1 MVKILSNGKNSII
14 VTKMLLYFFHFP
26 KITVSSK
33 FTLQIT
39 GNHFLDSITTIKYFE
54 NFIYSSIC

>member
-1 MVKILSNGKNSII
+1 
-14 VTKMLLYFFHFP
+14 MLLYFFHFP